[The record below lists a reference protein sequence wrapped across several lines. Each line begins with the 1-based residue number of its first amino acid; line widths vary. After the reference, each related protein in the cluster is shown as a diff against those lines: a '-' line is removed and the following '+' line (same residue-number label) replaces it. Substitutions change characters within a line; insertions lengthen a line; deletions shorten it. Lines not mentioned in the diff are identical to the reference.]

1 MKNLISL
8 ISCFVICAV
17 LVTYR
22 VVNITPEQPLKVTYW
37 DANGYYLYLPSILI
51 YHNYTQLHWAD
62 SIDRKYNVS
71 GGNGMQAQKADNGN
85 YAFKYLGGV
94 AIMELPFFYIGHF
107 IAQHCHYPPDGFS
120 PPYQYALGFGI
131 ILYSFIALL
140 VLRTVLLYYFSDGV
154 TAATL
159 LLTTL
164 ATNYIQYA
172 AVDNGQS
179 HAYIFL
185 LYALILYATL
195 LWHRKPSIGA
205 ALAIGYLC
213 GLATISR
220 PTEAIIIFIPIM
232 WGMQSAEAKRAK
244 WQLVKQYKYHVIIA
258 AIAGIIGILPQLIY
272 WKLATGS
279 FIYDV
284 GSKWVFLNP
293 WFRVLFG
300 FEKGW
305 FIYTPITVLFIMGMF
320 FMRRFPFQKS
330 VLWFGLLN
338 IYIIIAW
345 DDWRYG
351 GSYSTRALVQS
362 YPVLA
367 LAMAA
372 AIQYIIGT
380 KLKWLLATASLYLTG
395 VNFFQL
401 WQYNQTVLHFNDMNR
416 RYYDRIY
423 LNAHPTPVDMSV
435 LDSNDVL
442 DNTKSYT
449 QQQVATLYP
458 TPLHS
463 RADSAAILVSNV
475 AITTDGPD
483 NWLKTEASINTDNV
497 WLAYLNMDLSTGD
510 STIHRRVRLFNAISK
525 AGRDNN
531 YAFWVHIPKGIKQA
545 KLTMSVTSD
554 GTTGRVN
561 SLKITRFSK

>member
-1 MKNLISL
+1 MKNILSL
-8 ISCFVICAV
+8 ISCFIICAV

-22 VVNITPEQPLKVTYW
+22 LVNITPEQPLKVTYW

-51 YHNYTQLHWAD
+51 YHDCRQLAWAD
-62 SIDRKYNVS
+62 SVDHEYQVT
-71 GGNGMQAQKADNGN
+71 GGNGIQAQKADNGN
-85 YAFKYLGGV
+85 YTFKYLGGV
-94 AIMELPFFYIGHF
+94 ALMELPFFYAGHF
-107 IAQHCHYPPDGFS
+107 IAQHSHYPPDGFS

-140 VLRTVLLYYFSDGV
+140 VLRRVLLYYFSDAV
-154 TAATL
+154 TTITL
-159 LLTTL
+159 LLTAL

-185 LYALILYATL
+185 LYALVLYATL
-195 LWHRKPSIGA
+195 LWHRKPTLASAI
-205 ALAIGYLC
+205 AIGYLC

-232 WGMQSAEAKRAK
+232 WGMQSAGEKQAK
-244 WQLVKQYKYHVIIA
+244 WQLVKQHKLHVLFA
-258 AIAGIIGILPQLIY
+258 ALAGIIGILPQLIY
-272 WKLATGS
+272 WKYTTGS
-279 FIYDV
+279 FVYDV

-305 FIYTPITVLFIMGMF
+305 FIYTPVTVLFIAGMF
-320 FMRRFPFQKS
+320 FMRGYPFQRS

-351 GSYSTRALVQS
+351 GTYSTRALVQS

-372 AIQYIIGT
+372 FVHYVINT
-380 KLKWLLATASLYLTG
+380 KAKWLFATLSPYLTG

-416 RYYDRIY
+416 RYYGRIY

-442 DNTKSYT
+442 DNTRSYT
-449 QQQVATLYP
+449 QQQILALDNI
-458 TPLHS
+458 PLHT
-463 RADSAAILVSNV
+463 RADSAAILAYKADIS
-475 AITTDGPD
+475 ATGTD
-483 NWLKTEASINTDNV
+483 NWLKTEASINTDNI
-497 WLAYLNMDLSTGD
+497 WMAYLNLSLNTGD
-510 STIHRRVRLFNAISK
+510 TVLHRRVRLFNALCK
-525 AGRDNN
+525 AGQDNN
-531 YAFWVHIPKGIKQA
+531 YAFWLHVPAGVKHATLRVSI
-545 KLTMSVTSD
+545 TSD

-561 SLKITRFSK
+561 WLKIKRYSK